1 MMSGLLPEPRG
12 DELLMLNTAHC
23 TVIAVDIE
31 GFGQRDPSD
40 INQVR
45 MRHGMYKAMHASFAT
60 AGIPWSSCRDEDRGD
75 GMLILASADVR
86 KRPFADHLPNAL
98 AEELSAHNRLH
109 RPRERIRLRLA
120 LHAGE
125 VNFDR
130 HGVTGFSINHTYR
143 LLDSEVLKSA
153 LGSSPAVLAIISSAW
168 FYEDV
173 IRRNELS
180 RPNTYRQV
188 DVTNKETRAKA
199 WIRLVRPPVARRAQA
214 PLSDQTA

>member
-1 MMSGLLPEPRG
+1 MSGLLPEPRG
-12 DELLMLNTAHC
+12 DELLMVNTAHC

-180 RPNTYRQV
+180 RPNTYRRV
-188 DVTNKETRAKA
+188 DVTNKETRTEA